1 MSAFISRRL
10 SVLILLAACSVAS
23 GAALLLNFLFA
34 EPRLGPLY
42 DLLLKCRPAPP
53 VAHEIL
59 LIDTDE
65 IIEPDDMYTVLMI
78 LSEMGASDLIV
89 EAPVLGAGSW
99 KTESGEE
106 IRRRFNDEYA
116 LLGRNIRNLFEAIR
130 VGSVPPT
137 ESAVYVENLVELA
150 ERGRDRLS
158 AALIRQEGAGSAQM
172 AQAAAVFGT
181 VLEAPDLRSPSADGE
196 GFSIYSRPRPDRDG
210 KLRRIAPLRITGP
223 AAAGEPADN
232 IAADAANA
240 SGSPAASNAAA
251 LDEGGEAA
259 NIPAADAANAPQ
271 NEPAA
276 HTAAA
281 NAADTAGAA
290 DESGETANIP
300 AAEPS
305 DEIPA
310 AEPAA
315 VLSFLPAAAEHIIYR
330 QLKPR
335 WEESGLEYAER
346 GPVLVTRFAPQGG
359 MGENSVLRKR
369 EFHFPLDKNGSIL
382 IEKPGKGD
390 GFRRLPLEKFRIY
403 DKADRAMRRLLQDAG
418 ALGVYSDTIPERI
431 PLILCDYAASL
442 REELL
447 QEPDVEKRNQWAA
460 ARADYISSLDEFLYG
475 PTEMNLV
482 NGYEEIIATEKL
494 NDEGIAKL
502 QNLRDEL
509 IRAFVAMREQ
519 HRELVELHAGLA
531 EALDAA
537 FCIMGP
543 PPAAGDAESSI
554 PESSALLANALI
566 TGRGITPGQSRYI
579 LFWSLII
586 VLIILVSLYSL
597 QPVVVL
603 LSGLAAS
610 LLCLTGFGWSFIIS
624 SYWIDPLIPAASC
637 LAGTLIIFTLRL
649 LIIQRGARRFRHAYG
664 SVVGK
669 ACLPELI
676 KAGRPPLD
684 GIITARAA
692 IIAVKNPGLL
702 SREDQEE
709 PVQSAIAAARF
720 RGAVADVFKKAGAA
734 ILAFE
739 GDMVLACFGSP
750 PERVYLELMN
760 ETETQYGDDLKARSN
775 HHPAVKAIG
784 FVTEL
789 LQHAPP
795 SAGQDEDSPVDAW
808 RFGIDCGD
816 CAFSWSAETG
826 YIANGRPVVRAR
838 ILASL
843 TPRYHTQAIISDSV
857 REQLNLPARKLS
869 VLSQGDG
876 ESEKFYELPVTK
888 PRRKH

>member
-1 MSAFISRRL
+1 M
-10 SVLILLAACSVAS
+10 
-23 GAALLLNFLFA
+23 ALLLNVLFA
-34 EPRLGPLY
+34 EPRLGPMY
-42 DLLLKCRPAPP
+42 DFLLKCRPAPP
-53 VAHEIL
+53 VAQEIL
-59 LIDTDE
+59 LIDTGA

-78 LSEMGASDLIV
+78 LSEMGAANVIV
-89 EAPVLGAGSW
+89 EAPVLGDGSW
-99 KTESGEE
+99 KTESSEE
-106 IRRRFNDEYA
+106 IQRRFNDEYA

-130 VGSVPPT
+130 VGSVPPA

-158 AALIRQEGAGSAQM
+158 AALIRQDGAGSAQM
-172 AQAAAVFGT
+172 SQAAAVFGA
-181 VLEAPDLRSPSADGE
+181 VLEAPDLRSPSAGGE
-196 GFSIYSRPRPDRDG
+196 GFAIYSRPRPDRDG

-223 AAAGEPADN
+223 AAAGEPAAN
-232 IAADAANA
+232 IAAADA
-240 SGSPAASNAAA
+240 SGSPAAHNAAA

-259 NIPAADAANAPQ
+259 NMPAADAAHAPQ
-271 NEPAA
+271 NEPADDA
-276 HTAAA
+276 GEAA
-281 NAADTAGAA
+281 NGAA
-290 DESGETANIP
+290 DETS
-300 AAEPS
+300 
-305 DEIPA
+305 
-310 AEPAA
+310 EPAA
-315 VLSFLPAAAEHIIYR
+315 DEPAAAPLFLPAAAEHIVYR
-330 QLKPR
+330 QLRPR
-335 WEESGLEYAER
+335 WEASGLEYADR
-346 GPVLVTRFAPQGG
+346 GPLLIIRFAPQGG
-359 MGENSVLRKR
+359 MGENFAPQKR
-369 EFHFPLDKNGSIL
+369 EFRFPLDQNGSIL
-382 IEKPGKGD
+382 VEKPGRGD
-390 GFRRLPLEKFRIY
+390 GFRRLPLEQFREY
-403 DKADRAMRRLLQDAG
+403 EEADRAMRRLLQDAG
-418 ALGVYSDTIPERI
+418 ALGVYSGTSPERT
-431 PLILCDYAASL
+431 PLVLCDYAASL

-447 QEPDVEKRNQWAA
+447 QEPGAEQRSRWAA
-460 ARADYISSLDEFLYG
+460 ARADYIGSLEEFLYG
-475 PTEMNLV
+475 PAEMNLV

-494 NDEGIAKL
+494 NNEGIVKL

-519 HRELVELHAGLA
+519 HREFAELHAALA
-531 EALDAA
+531 EALDEA

-543 PPAAGDAESSI
+543 PPAAGNVESGAV
-554 PESSALLANALI
+554 ESSALLANALL
-566 TGRGITPGQSRYI
+566 TGRCITPGQSRYI

-586 VLIILVSLYSL
+586 VLIILTCLRSL
-597 QPVVVL
+597 QPMVVL
-603 LSGLAAS
+603 FSGLAAA
-610 LLCLTGFGWSFIIS
+610 LLCVAGFGWSFIIS

-637 LAGTLIIFTLRL
+637 VAGTLVIFALRL

-669 ACLPELI
+669 SCLPELI

-684 GIITARAA
+684 GVIIARAA

-702 SREDQEE
+702 SREDHEE
-709 PVQSAIAAARF
+709 PVRSAIAASRF

-739 GDMVLACFGSP
+739 GDTVLACFGSP

-760 ETETQYGDDLKARSN
+760 TTETQYGDDPKAHSN
-775 HHPAVKAIG
+775 HHPAIKAIG

-795 SAGQDEDSPVDAW
+795 PAAGRDEDSAVDAW

-869 VLSQGDG
+869 VLKQDNG
-876 ESEKFYELPVTK
+876 ESEKFYELPVSK
-888 PRRKH
+888 PQRFTS